1 VRTITNAPR
10 YQYGMIKKIE
20 HFWKGLSSD
29 RTQISA
35 LPPQEYGER
44 FIKFMAGV
52 TMSAEEAARDQHD
65 REAAAEAV
73 AAANEAEA
81 SHQSSVQHNTYSAP
95 PAPTYLPPAPPGMR
109 SPQSPEPNPTVEKAT
124 RMAMKKEKDVARE
137 EELPDRMMGTT
148 SSSSVN
154 AQGKVNPHAVLPIVE
169 EMTEA
174 GSVSGRSR
182 GDSASGNRPFT
193 PSPLETPGTRRSD
206 GFTDLG
212 PHGIG
217 GRGPPTP
224 PKSSYLDPDAGFGG
238 NRSRSGSGTSMG
250 KGLRRVISRES
261 LDKALPP
268 LPQGN

>member
-1 VRTITNAPR
+1 
-10 YQYGMIKKIE
+10 MIKKIE

-52 TMSAEEAARDQHD
+52 TMSAEEAARDQLE
-65 REAAAEAV
+65 REEAAAAM

-81 SHQSSVQHNTYSAP
+81 SHQSSAP

-109 SPQSPEPNPTVEKAT
+109 SPQSPEPNPTIEKAT
-124 RMAMKKEKDVARE
+124 RKATKKEKDVARE
-137 EELPDRMMGTT
+137 EELPDRMIGTTT
-148 SSSSVN
+148 SSTTVN
-154 AQGKVNPHAVLPIVE
+154 TQGKANTHAVLPIVE
-169 EMTEA
+169 EMAEA
-174 GSVSGRSR
+174 ASVSGRSR

-224 PKSSYLDPDAGFGG
+224 PKTSYLDPEAAYDG
-238 NRSRSGSGTSMG
+238 NRSRSGSGASMG